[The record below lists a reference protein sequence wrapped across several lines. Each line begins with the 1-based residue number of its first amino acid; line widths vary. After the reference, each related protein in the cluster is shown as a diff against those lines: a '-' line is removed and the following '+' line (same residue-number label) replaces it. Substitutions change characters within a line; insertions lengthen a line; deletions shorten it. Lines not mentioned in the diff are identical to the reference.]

1 LHLKVWFI
9 PNVAKSAHKG
19 TLVYAHVA
27 NRTHGNG
34 SDLGDFT
41 LGQGRQ
47 ALLGPNVIGVV
58 PVVNRHHAVL
68 QLPNAVD
75 DLIEELAVVKHN
87 NKQAHIVHERH
98 LLGRLAFNAQLF
110 G

>member
-1 LHLKVWFI
+1 MGLQWVVFE
-9 PNVAKSAHKG
+9 A
-19 TLVYAHVA
+19 
-27 NRTHGNG
+27 THGNG

-58 PVVNRHHAVL
+58 PVVHRHHAVL

-75 DLIEELAVVKHN
+75 DPVEEPTVVG
-87 NKQAHIVHERH
+87 QGDQRAHVADQRF
-98 LLGRLAFNAQLF
+98 LKGRLGFYVQVVGWIRANR
-110 G
+110 